1 MVILGL
7 SIEHFH
13 SRSAASTHANLL
25 PIEDRVDM
33 IGLVLAGIM
42 NGHAKYSLLSTTPSK
57 VSLSAQLKFTLA
69 FSSYR
74 FSRSLA
80 GELAHKSI
88 AYEILFS
95 QIQRESKPWQM

>member
-1 MVILGL
+1 
-7 SIEHFH
+7 
-13 SRSAASTHANLL
+13 
-25 PIEDRVDM
+25 
-33 IGLVLAGIM
+33 M
-42 NGHAKYSLLSTTPSK
+42 NGYAKYSLLSTTPSK

-88 AYEILFS
+88 AYEILFFS
-95 QIQRESKPWQM
+95 NPVRKQTMANVNDIYLFLIIPAPK